1 MLGRM
6 PERLKRRFG
15 VMDTLR
21 VIDSDTHVDET
32 DATWD
37 YVQPEEEALKPTTGF
52 PKNIDPNRPLQRY
65 WLVDGHRKLRRIR
78 DDQKSGTKVE
88 ARELLDID
96 VRLRHMDE
104 LGTEVQV
111 IYPTLLLSEP
121 AEHAE
126 VELAITRSYNRW
138 LADRCAASKGR
149 LRWVC
154 VPPTRTMDEAIKT
167 LQFAKDNGACGVLK
181 KGDREGGKWPCDPY
195 FFPLYEEAQRLNM
208 PICFHLG
215 SGVPDFSSAAEFS
228 FGGYFHTH
236 LPVING
242 IHSLIMHEVPK
253 KFPSLRFGAIEAGA
267 SWVPMMA
274 YDLGRREKMRF
285 RQNQSGPVFELG
297 DNIFVENR
305 IYVAC
310 QVDEDLPYILRYIGE
325 DNLLVGSDYTH
336 QDQSQ
341 EHGFVAELNERVT
354 RGEITDATVRKIMYN
369 NPKAFYGL

>member
-1 MLGRM
+1 MAT
-6 PERLKRRFG
+6 
-15 VMDTLR
+15 VQ

-32 DATWD
+32 DATWEF
-37 YVQPEEEALKPTTGF
+37 VSPEETQYKPTTGF
-52 PKNIDPNRPLQRY
+52 PKNIDPSRPVQRY

-78 DDQKSGTKVE
+78 DDAKSGTKVE
-88 ARELLDID
+88 ARELIDIN
-96 VRLRHMDE
+96 VRLHHMDE
-104 LGTEVQV
+104 LGIQTQV

-126 VELAITRSYNRW
+126 AELAITRSYNRW

-154 VPPTRTMDEAIKT
+154 VPPTRTMDAALET
-167 LQFAKDNGACGVLK
+167 LRFAKDHGACGVLK

-195 FFPLYEEAQRLNM
+195 FFPLYEEAQRLDM

-215 SGVPDFSSAAEFS
+215 SGVPDFSSSAEFS

-242 IHSLIMHEVPK
+242 IHSLIMHDVPK
-253 KFPSLRFGAIEAGA
+253 KFPKLRFGAIEAGA
-267 SWVPMMA
+267 SWVPMVA
-274 YDLGRREKMRF
+274 YDLKRREVTRV
-285 RQNQSGPVFELG
+285 RANQRGPQFQLG
-297 DNIFVENR
+297 ENIFTENR

-310 QVDEDLPYILRYIGE
+310 QVDEDLPYIIKSIG
-325 DNLLVGSDYTH
+325 DNNLLVGSDYTH

-341 EHGFVAELNERVT
+341 ELGFIHGLEERVAA
-354 RGEITDATVRKIMYN
+354 GDITADTMRKIVHD
-369 NPKAFYGL
+369 NPKTFYGL

>member
-1 MLGRM
+1 MLN
-6 PERLKRRFG
+6 
-15 VMDTLR
+15 VQ

-37 YVQPEEEALKPTTGF
+37 FVAPDEAQYKPTTGF
-52 PKNIDPNRPLQRY
+52 PKNVDPSRPIQRY
-65 WLVDGHRKLRRIR
+65 WIVDGHRKLRRIR
-78 DDQKSGTKVE
+78 DDAKSGTKVE

-104 LGTEVQV
+104 LGIQTQV

-121 AEHAE
+121 AEHGE

-138 LADRCAASKGR
+138 LADRCEASNGR

-154 VPPTRTMDEAIKT
+154 VPPTRTMDAALET
-167 LQFAKDNGACGVLK
+167 LRFAKDHGACGVLK

-195 FFPLYEEAQRLNM
+195 FFPLYEEAQRLDM

-228 FGGYFHTH
+228 FGAYMHTH

-242 IHSLIMHEVPK
+242 IHSLIMHDIPK
-253 KFPSLRFGAIEAGA
+253 KFPTLRWGAIEAGA
-267 SWVPMMA
+267 SWVPMLA
-274 YDLGRREKMRF
+274 YDLRRREDTRS
-285 RQNQSGPVFELG
+285 RANQVQPKFQLA
-297 DNIFVENR
+297 DNIFTENR

-310 QVDEDLPYILRYIGE
+310 QVDEDLPYIIGAIGP
-325 DNLLVGSDYTH
+325 DNLLIGSDYTH

-341 EHGFVAELNERVT
+341 ELGFIHGLQQRVDAGDIPAET
-354 RGEITDATVRKIMYN
+354 MRKIIHD
-369 NPKAFYGL
+369 NPKAFYSL